1 MKRQTYQI
9 YISDALR
16 IIGENTAKYAGGS
29 YMNSRYADIISPKT
43 KDERT
48 GAEIAAD
55 VIKRAGL
62 EVI

>member
-1 MKRQTYQI
+1 
-9 YISDALR
+9 
-16 IIGENTAKYAGGS
+16 
-29 YMNSRYADIISPKT
+29 MNSRYADIISQKT
-43 KDERT
+43 KDDRT